1 MVGTPGRQGA
11 GDVGGRVDTEAG
23 NPNKALDER
32 RGRCGAGFKL
42 KDVNEKLFRL
52 VSQILHSMEK
62 LQLIIRLLSILEFLQ
77 ILFFVISKHLPNM
90 WNANVF
96 TYLQTITD
104 YVNLD
109 RVLMEGTSSAIN
121 SLILTIF
128 SVHCTGVV
136 LFVLMVWFT
145 PVHGILPEVLN
156 FFIKVFTLYLFALRA
171 VLVVPSAQVA
181 YVGFVCDPSSVY
193 TSGRLNSSRLG
204 LFGFRP
210 QSHQSTT
217 FNFHFD
223 TVGTADYWHG
233 SLHDRFEPAQFLAI
247 SFI

>member
-11 GDVGGRVDTEAG
+11 DDNGGRVETEAG
-23 NPNKALDER
+23 IQNKGVDIIK
-32 RGRCGAGFKL
+32 GASITSFKL
-42 KDVNEKLFRL
+42 KDINEKLFRL
-52 VSQILHSMEK
+52 VSQLLHSMEK

-77 ILFFVISKHLPNM
+77 ILFFVISKHLPNI

-104 YVNLD
+104 FVNLD

-136 LFVLMVWFT
+136 VFVLMVWFT
-145 PVHGILPEVLN
+145 PVHGNLPDFLN

-181 YVGFVCDPSSVY
+181 FVGFICDADSVY
-193 TSGRLNSSRLG
+193 TSGRNSLYRLG
-204 LFGFRP
+204 L
-210 QSHQSTT
+210 
-217 FNFHFD
+217 
-223 TVGTADYWHG
+223 
-233 SLHDRFEPAQFLAI
+233 L
-247 SFI
+247 